1 MSDLNMDALAESHYA
16 AQDPQFEPEISLNEE
31 AFLEDLQDVYEKVD
45 EAMRE
50 LSELIVEHEITKGLN
65 RNLDKAYRKLGKALE
80 LIERE
85 L

>member
-1 MSDLNMDALAESHYA
+1 MDALAESHYA

-31 AFLEDLQDVYEKVD
+31 AFLEDLQDLYEEINEK
-45 EAMRE
+45 RLE
-50 LSELIVEHEITKGLN
+50 LAGLAAEYECAVCYN
-65 RNLDKAYRKLGKALE
+65 RNLAKAGRKLNRALE

>member
-45 EAMRE
+45 EAKRE
-50 LSELIVEHEITKGLN
+50 LAELIVEHEITKGLN
-65 RNLDKAYRKLGKALE
+65 RNLGKAHRKLNRALE